1 MYLLGEWLKTIFKD
15 NNVCLVHIEIPSF
28 AIGKKVSCIKGAN
41 KQNHFKQN
49 TLSEEKNGTC
59 KDLILAYYKPLIAE
73 NVIISLRRQ

>member
-1 MYLLGEWLKTIFKD
+1 MSVSFILKFLAPLLE
-15 NNVCLVHIEIPSF
+15 
-28 AIGKKVSCIKGAN
+28 KKVSCIKGAN

-73 NVIISLRRQ
+73 NVIMSLRRQ